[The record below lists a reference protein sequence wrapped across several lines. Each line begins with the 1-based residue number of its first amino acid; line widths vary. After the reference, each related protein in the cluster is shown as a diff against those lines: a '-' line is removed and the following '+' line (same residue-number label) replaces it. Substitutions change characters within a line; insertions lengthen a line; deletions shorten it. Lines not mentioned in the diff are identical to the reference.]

1 MSTEWYQGAD
11 HGPYVW
17 VIMLTVAVLG
27 VLALM
32 GVFLFMV
39 NKAYEDT
46 ASAEVSEPRS
56 SDSDDLADAA

>member
-17 VIMLTVAVLG
+17 VVMLTVAVLG

-46 ASAEVSEPRS
+46 DSATASDFPR